1 MPAWPDFFICMVNM
15 KKIPDPPERV
25 YFLYADDDPDDQEF
39 FRSMVADIDPQL
51 DVVMVNNGLELLQY
65 LNTVEQAEKLPCCVV
80 LDINMPIWD
89 GIRTLKALKVEDKL
103 KSLPVIMFTT
113 SRSLRDNELCLR
125 LGAQA
130 FITKPVNHKEFES
143 LYHRFTDVC
152 RNTRG
157 ENRPGERPD

>member
-1 MPAWPDFFICMVNM
+1 M

-25 YFLYADDDPDDQEF
+25 YFLYADDDPDDQDF
-39 FRSMVADIDPQL
+39 FRSMVADIDPNL
-51 DVVMVNNGLELLQY
+51 DVIVVNNGLELLQY
-65 LNTVEQAEKLPCCVV
+65 LNAVDKTERLPCCVV

-89 GIRTLKALKVEDKL
+89 GIRRLKALKVEDKL

-130 FITKPVNHKEFES
+130 FITKPVNHKEFEN
-143 LYHRFTDVC
+143 LFHRFTDVC
-152 RNTRG
+152 RNNKGENMRG
-157 ENRPGERPD
+157 EQQVS